1 MATKKTPTTAAADTS
16 GPSAYVL
23 RIELR
28 NLKPAIWREVW
39 VDPAITLR
47 QLHYT
52 IQAAMGWECAH
63 LHGFAIPASGRAG
76 RYWGVPPQRRFEP
89 GEAQDD
95 MGFGDQ
101 SKDDARAKVAQVL
114 KAPRDKLLYLYDYGD
129 DWEHL
134 VTLKKIITTPEPLPL
149 LAAAA
154 ETCPPEDCG
163 GVHGFANLADVL
175 ADPRHPEHAEMSE
188 CYEGLEPGPLDQA
201 AFDELA
207 SAVAA
212 LRPRPK
218 AQRVR

>member
-134 VTLKKIITTPEPLPL
+134 VTLKKIITTPEPLPR
-149 LAAAA
+149 LAGAA

-163 GVHGFANLADVL
+163 GVHGFANLADAL
-175 ADPRHPEHAEMSE
+175 ADPQHPEHAEISE
-188 CYEGLEPGPLDQA
+188 YYEGLEPGPLDQA